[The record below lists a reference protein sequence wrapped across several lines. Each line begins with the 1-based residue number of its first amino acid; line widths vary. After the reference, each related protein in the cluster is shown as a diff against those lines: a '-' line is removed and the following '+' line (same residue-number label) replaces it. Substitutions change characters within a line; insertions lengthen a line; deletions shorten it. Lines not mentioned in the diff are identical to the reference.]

1 MLGQRLLLGWIS
13 LHMTDTNKAGIEAP
27 TLMAE
32 RPPRVLIVDDNQA
45 NVELLRMQLK
55 PYEYT
60 LEIAYNGEEAL
71 EKVKAFHPD
80 LILLDLMM
88 PKMDGYEVCQI
99 LKKDKNTW
107 FIPIIVVTAL
117 RELQDKLKAI
127 EIGADDFLIKPY
139 NKLELVTRV
148 KSLLRLKELHDDLDT
163 SENILFSL
171 ARALEAKDI
180 YTRGHSERVATFS
193 ANLAE
198 AIGLSHREIEIIRKG
213 ALLHDIG
220 KIGIRESVLLKPGR
234 LTAEELE
241 HVREHPVKGYDICCS
256 LQSLSP
262 TLSVIR
268 NHHERYEG
276 GGYPDCMCAD
286 QIPLPARIASI
297 ADSYDAMTTN
307 RPYRKGIKAQDAL
320 EVFVKE
326 RDLGQWDPRL
336 VDEFI
341 KLMRTQL

>member
-1 MLGQRLLLGWIS
+1 MAKPDLIQS
-13 LHMTDTNKAGIEAP
+13 LPAAGI

-32 RPPRVLIVDDNQA
+32 RTPRVLIVDDNQA

-55 PYEYT
+55 PFNYQ
-60 LEIAYNGEEAL
+60 LEAAYNGEEAL
-71 EKVKAFHPD
+71 QKVQEFHPD

-88 PKMDGYEVCQI
+88 PRMDGYEVCQI

-107 FIPIIVVTAL
+107 FIPVIVVTAL

-139 NKLELVTRV
+139 NKLELITRV
-148 KSLLRLKELHDDLDT
+148 KSLLRLKEMHDDLDT
-163 SENILFSL
+163 SENILFTL
-171 ARALEAKDI
+171 AQALEAKDN
-180 YTRGHSERVATFS
+180 YTRGHSERVAKYSTE
-193 ANLAE
+193 LGK
-198 AIGLSHREIEIIRKG
+198 AIGLSNREVEIIHKG

-220 KIGIRESVLLKPGR
+220 KIGVRESVLLKPGR
-234 LTAEELE
+234 LTENEIE
-241 HVREHPVKGYDICCS
+241 HVREHPVKGYEICCR

-276 GGYPDCMCAD
+276 GGYPDGLVAEN
-286 QIPLPARIASI
+286 IPLHARIASI
-297 ADSYDAMTTN
+297 ADSFDAMTTN
-307 RPYRKGIKAQDAL
+307 RPYRKAIKALDAL

-326 RDLGQWDPRL
+326 KDFGQWDPKL
-336 VDEFI
+336 VNEFI
-341 KLMRTQL
+341 QLIKAK

>member
-1 MLGQRLLLGWIS
+1 MSEQE
-13 LHMTDTNKAGIEAP
+13 KQPIESGPHIAF
-27 TLMAE
+27 MGE
-32 RPPRVLIVDDNQA
+32 RPPRILIVDDNQA
-45 NVELLRMQLK
+45 NVELLRMQLR

-60 LEIAYNGEEAL
+60 LEVAYNGEEAL
-71 EKVKAFHPD
+71 EKVKAFYPD

-99 LKKDKNTW
+99 LKNDKNTW

-139 NKLELVTRV
+139 NKLEMVTRV

-163 SENILFSL
+163 SEDILFSL
-171 ARALEAKDI
+171 AQALEAKDN
-180 YTRGHSERVATFS
+180 YTRGHSERVAKYS
-193 ANLAE
+193 ADLAE
-198 AIGLSHREIEIIRKG
+198 AIGLSPREIAIIRKG

-220 KIGIRESVLLKPGR
+220 KIGVRESVLCKPGP
-234 LTAEELE
+234 LTAEEME
-241 HVREHPVKGYDICCS
+241 HVREHPVRGYEICCR
-256 LQSLSP
+256 LKSLSP

-268 NHHERYEG
+268 NHHERYDG
-276 GGYPDCMCAD
+276 SGHPDGFNEDA
-286 QIPLPARIASI
+286 IPLPARIASI

-307 RPYRKGIKAQDAL
+307 RPYRKGMKADVAI
-320 EVFVKE
+320 EIFTKE
-326 RDLGQWDPRL
+326 KELGQWDPRL

-341 KLMRTQL
+341 KLLRTRL

>member
-1 MLGQRLLLGWIS
+1 MPETKKVVTAPVGGIS
-13 LHMTDTNKAGIEAP
+13 FMT
-27 TLMAE
+27 E
-32 RPPRVLIVDDNQA
+32 RAPRVLIVDDNQA

-55 PYEYT
+55 PFEYT
-60 LEIAYNGEEAL
+60 LDVAYNGEEAL
-71 EKVKAFHPD
+71 EKVKSFGPD

-107 FIPIIVVTAL
+107 FIPVIVVTAL

-171 ARALEAKDI
+171 AQALEAKDN
-180 YTRGHSERVATFS
+180 YTRGHSERVAKYS
-193 ANLAE
+193 ADLAA
-198 AIGLSHREIEIIRKG
+198 AIGLSQREIDIIRKG

-220 KIGIRESVLLKPGR
+220 KIGIREGVLLKTGP
-234 LTAEELE
+234 LTADEIQ
-241 HVREHPVKGYDICCS
+241 HVQEHPVKGYDICCR

-276 GGYPDCMCAD
+276 GGYPD
-286 QIPLPARIASI
+286 QLSGENIPLPARIASI
-297 ADSYDAMTTN
+297 ADTFDAMTTN
-307 RPYRKGIKAQDAL
+307 RPYRKGIKPKDAL
-320 EVFVKE
+320 DILIKE
-326 RDLGQWDPRL
+326 KDLGQWDPKL
-336 VDEFI
+336 TAEFI
-341 KLMRTQL
+341 KMMKERVS